1 MLHMPD
7 MTFSNGEPLLSV
19 SQRLIYSMLI
29 SEIKLNGD
37 LLYKLGLSIMYGSV
51 NNISAF
57 LEKPRKQCLKLTHSV
72 SFRNK
77 KSLFTVGSVDN
88 IIIGPEPKIP
98 YSQGVN

>member
-7 MTFSNGEPLLSV
+7 MTFSNGEPLLPV

-29 SEIKLNGD
+29 SEIKLKGD

-57 LEKPRKQCLKLTHSV
+57 LGKPRKQCLKLTHSV